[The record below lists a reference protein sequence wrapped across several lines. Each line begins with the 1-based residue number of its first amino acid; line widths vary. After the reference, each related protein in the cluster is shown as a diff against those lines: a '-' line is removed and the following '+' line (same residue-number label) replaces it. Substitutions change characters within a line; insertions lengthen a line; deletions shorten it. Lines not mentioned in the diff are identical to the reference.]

1 MCFPA
6 ISSPKFGFSVGHR
19 DICGKTECMHKSV
32 ESMYESVCRIV
43 MSGRSPMCQAEEVRE
58 LYEGAGTL
66 SERLDNVFYE
76 RMGMSCEEVIEAL
89 QCVIINKSC

>member
-1 MCFPA
+1 MF
-6 ISSPKFGFSVGHR
+6 SDDFVPKVWIFRRSR
-19 DICGKTECMHKSV
+19 RYLWKNECMHKSV

-58 LYEGAGTL
+58 FYEGAGTL
-66 SERLDNVFYE
+66 SERLDNMFYE
-76 RMGMSCEEVIEAL
+76 RMGMSCEELIEAL

>member
-1 MCFPA
+1 MYFPA
-6 ISSPKFGFSVGHR
+6 ILSPKFGFSVGHR

-66 SERLDNVFYE
+66 SELLDNVFYE
-76 RMGMSCEEVIEAL
+76 RMGMSCEELAETL
-89 QCVIINKSC
+89 QHVIINKSC